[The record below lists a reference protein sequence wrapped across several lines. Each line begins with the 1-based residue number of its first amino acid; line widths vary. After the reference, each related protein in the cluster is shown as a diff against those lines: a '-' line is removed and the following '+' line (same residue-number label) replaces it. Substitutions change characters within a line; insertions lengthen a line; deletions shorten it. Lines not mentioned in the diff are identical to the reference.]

1 MSIIRKNINIRWLVK
16 PYIKIRERLVIG
28 MEIKVIA
35 KTKIRKLTDEE
46 LGAFSREIAMIMRAG
61 ILPSDAIAAMRAD
74 CTDSRE
80 AEILQ
85 KLYEKL
91 ETGCPLWEAAES
103 AGVFPDY
110 MLSMMKLGE
119 TSGKLQQVCTRL
131 AEHYERLAEI
141 SANIRRA
148 VTYPLIM
155 LLLMV
160 IVVTVLTV
168 SVLPIFA
175 GVYNDLGIE
184 LTATTMAL
192 MHFGEASKW
201 IALAIAILT
210 AFTGLAV
217 LLMTS
222 REKGRDKLRE
232 TGAAVFGGKKLAR
245 EMALSDLCSAA
256 AMLLAAG
263 ETYSGAIKGA
273 MTVVKE
279 KKVLADAQNCL
290 SLLEEGKSLSA
301 AVNTS
306 GLMTGLP
313 AGLLSAGVK
322 AGAAEEAMA
331 EAARRY
337 KENADERIA
346 IAVGRVEPTI
356 VIVLCAMV
364 GLVLL
369 SVMLP
374 LTAIM
379 NSIG

>member
-1 MSIIRKNINIRWLVK
+1 MKN
-16 PYIKIRERLVIG
+16 PKIRERVVIK
-28 MEIKVIA
+28 MEIKMKV
-35 KTKIRKLTDEE
+35 KKLTDEE
-46 LGAFSREIAMIMRAG
+46 LGAFNRELAMIMRAG
-61 ILPSDAIAAMRAD
+61 ILPSDAIAAMKVD
-74 CTDSRE
+74 CSDSRE

-91 ETGCPLWEAAES
+91 EAGCPLWEAAES

-110 MLSMMKLGE
+110 MLSMLKLGE

-131 AEHYERLAEI
+131 AEHYERLADI

-175 GVYNDLGIE
+175 GVYHDLGIE
-184 LTATTMAL
+184 LTATTTAL
-192 MHFGEASKW
+192 MQFGEASKW
-201 IALAIAILT
+201 IALGVAILT
-210 AFTGLAV
+210 AFTGLSV

-222 REKGRDKLRE
+222 REKGREKLRE

-256 AMLLAAG
+256 AMLLATG

-273 MTVVKE
+273 MAVIKE
-279 KKVLADAQNCL
+279 KKVLTDAQKCL

-301 AVNTS
+301 AVSAS
-306 GLMTGLP
+306 GLMTGLT

-337 KENADERIA
+337 KESADERIA